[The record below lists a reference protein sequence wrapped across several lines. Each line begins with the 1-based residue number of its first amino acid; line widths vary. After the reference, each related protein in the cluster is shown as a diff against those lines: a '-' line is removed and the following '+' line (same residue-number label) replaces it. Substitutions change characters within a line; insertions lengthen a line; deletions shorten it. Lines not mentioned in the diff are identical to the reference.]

1 MERSELY
8 LDTHVVIWLHSKKLE
23 KFSNH
28 ILEEIDQSNLL
39 ISPMVSLELTYL
51 NEIGRINVSS
61 DIILA
66 SLQEEIGLNIC
77 TFSFQEVI
85 TAAIKETWTR
95 DPFDRIITAQ
105 AAINDCF
112 LITKDTT
119 ILKYYKNALWN

>member
-1 MERSELY
+1 
-8 LDTHVVIWLHSKKLE
+8 VIWLHSKKLE

-61 DIILA
+61 DMILTA
-66 SLQEEIGLNIC
+66 LQEEIGLNIC

-112 LITKDTT
+112 LVTKDTT
-119 ILKYYKNALWN
+119 ILKYYKNALWD